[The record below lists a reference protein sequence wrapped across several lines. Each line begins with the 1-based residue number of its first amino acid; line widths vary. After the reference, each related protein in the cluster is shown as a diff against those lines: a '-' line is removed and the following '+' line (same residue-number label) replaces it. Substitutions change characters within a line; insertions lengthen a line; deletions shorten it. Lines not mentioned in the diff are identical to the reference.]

1 MGKNSPNR
9 IKVFLSTPMPAGD
22 THWKFLRES
31 IDAFFA
37 YSDLNSLFE
46 LTIIETEGG
55 QPPANVYTPM
65 VGKAD
70 VLLAVFGE
78 KIPPGQY
85 DEIVKAKELS
95 KIIFGFYLC
104 YQPMV
109 GSGENNHS
117 ILYGSSPI
125 NPISNHYD
133 LFSSIRT
140 QLLGFFSHA
149 IGDVK
154 IISPAYIESELST
167 AYDED
172 SDELLTRVG
181 SLFHKIGVED
191 NDVYLMAIIYSIKCD
206 FEFDKVIDDRLIKM
220 SRSNFNA
227 WMILLLIAFKY
238 GKENIFDIC
247 TQNKESFSKFSLLNE
262 LFTASNDSEYSL
274 TMLNNKNFIDSAHD
288 LSAMEIYSCPVF
300 EDVIDN
306 ILKDY

>member
-1 MGKNSPNR
+1 MGKNNPNR
-9 IKVFLSTPMPAGD
+9 IKVFLSTPMPSD
-22 THWKFLRES
+22 DIHWRFLRET

-55 QPPANVYTPM
+55 QPPVGVYTPM

-78 KIPPGQY
+78 RIPQGQY

-109 GSGENNHS
+109 GNGENNHNV
-117 ILYGSSPI
+117 LYKASPI

-140 QLLGFFSHA
+140 QLFGFFSHA
-149 IGDVK
+149 INDVK

-181 SLFHKIGVED
+181 ALFDKIGIKDD
-191 NDVYLMAIIYSIKCD
+191 NVYLMATIYSIKCD
-206 FEFDKVIDDRLIKM
+206 FEFEKIIDDRLIEM
-220 SRSNFNA
+220 SKNNFNA
-227 WMILLLIAFKY
+227 WMILLLIALKY
-238 GKENIFDIC
+238 
-247 TQNKESFSKFSLLNE
+247 SKKK
-262 LFTASNDSEYSL
+262 Y
-274 TMLNNKNFIDSAHD
+274 I
-288 LSAMEIYSCPVF
+288 
-300 EDVIDN
+300 
-306 ILKDY
+306 